1 MTGIAVINNKGGV
14 AKTITSVNLAYALA
28 TKHHLKTLLIDMD
41 GQANATSNLGGLSE
55 SQPTIHDVLFHKKP
69 IVEAIIQTDY
79 KNLHLLPSSD
89 EFLLASAIMRT
100 EEMIPP
106 QLFLRQAIGSA
117 LDNYHFIVYDC
128 PPSLD
133 VLTANV
139 LNVADYAIIPT
150 LAADSSVQG
159 IGRVKEAIMKMN
171 LVRYTDLKILG
182 VLLTRAKE
190 RLVVTQHNIQ
200 MIKEFDVPLFKTFIR
215 DTTRVAQSES
225 MHMPVMAFDSRCTA
239 SRDYEQLVGEVL
251 AKIAGEA

>member
-28 TKHHLKTLLIDMD
+28 AKRNLKTLLVDMD
-41 GQANATSNLGGLSE
+41 GQANATSNLGGTRE
-55 SQPTIHDVLFHKKP
+55 GQATIHDVLFRNKP
-69 IVEAIIQTDY
+69 IREAIVPTAY

-106 QLFLRQAIGSA
+106 QLYLRRAIDSN
-117 LDNYHFIVYDC
+117 LDDYHFIVYDC

-139 LNVADYAIIPT
+139 LNVADHAIIPT

-159 IGRVKEAIMKMN
+159 IGRVMEAILKMN
-171 LVRYTDLKILG
+171 LIRHTDLNVLG

-190 RLVVTQHNIQ
+190 RLVVTRHNIQ
-200 MIKEFDVPLFKTFIR
+200 MIEELEVPLFTTFIR

-225 MHMPVMAFDSRCTA
+225 MHMPVMAFDAKCTA
-239 SRDYEQLVGEVL
+239 SRDYEKLVGEVL
-251 AKIAGEA
+251 AKISMEV